1 MSCSKTLFKPN
12 YLKEATL
19 RPEKNII
26 LTIWWNI
33 GSFPSRDISLDPSM
47 KRYRGY
53 EAFIEIISFFSL
65 PSLPLVRFSPVG
77 IKVVHSLGE
86 TRWGFKWRQK
96 AYTES
101 GNYRSFFS
109 FFPSLPFLW
118 WDFRWGLKWSL
129 PWVRLGEDSSGAR
142 RRLLSRVLIDLF
154 FCSVSFFSF
163 FLLPFAFPKTVVN

>member
-101 GNYRSFFS
+101 GTYRSFFS
-109 FFPSLPFLW
+109 FFSFPSLSLVRFPVGIKVVPSLGET
-118 WDFRWGLKWSL
+118 RWGFKW
-129 PWVRLGEDSSGAR
+129 RQKAFTESGTYR
-142 RRLLSRVLIDLF
+142 
-154 FCSVSFFSF
+154 SF
-163 FLLPFAFPKTVVN
+163 FLLCIFFLFFSPSLCIP